1 MHNHTLTH
9 TCKEKRHIK
18 ALFHAV
24 RYPTFKHSTDNHT
37 TDKHNRKPN
46 RNLKMSLALL
56 KSQAQGTS
64 FFPSAATNQ
73 RGFQR
78 VVHVQLRSV
87 FQMVRGGI
95 EVLLR
100 RMSFRARVGELMI
113 I

>member
-24 RYPTFKHSTDNHT
+24 RYPTFKQ
-37 TDKHNRKPN
+37 NRKPK
-46 RNLKMSLALL
+46 RNLKMFLALL

-87 FQMVRGGI
+87 FQMVRGGT
-95 EVLLR
+95 ELLLR
-100 RMSFRARVGELMI
+100 WMSFRARVGELMI